1 MAKYTTQLRSVCE
14 SLVRWGKDNGY
25 EPEGY
30 SDTAE
35 VIEGA
40 RQLIFSFDY
49 PIFDESYKSTLES
62 KIIEH
67 FYFRE
72 LCCETYGQWKFMLQ
86 RKMREIMPYYN
97 QLYESELIEFNPM
110 YNSERVVRKD
120 SSDLH
125 DKVNVNSNDN
135 VSFSDRKSNSDTDFT
150 SGITDTFHEVMSED
164 MHDVAHSETVTET
177 DDTTTVAHDEWEAYS
192 DTPQGGLDGIE
203 SNRYLTNATH
213 NWSNTPRNEV
223 LDGEVHSETDYEET
237 RDTDRVTDS
246 TRVRNQIDNT
256 NVNTAEQGK
265 NQSSSQG
272 NAKEVYT
279 GNGQYLEYVLGKVGT
294 ESYSELLQ
302 KYRKTFLNIDMM
314 VIEKLEDLFF
324 GLW

>member
-1 MAKYTTQLRSVCE
+1 MAKYTTQLRSICA
-14 SLVRWGKDNGY
+14 SLVRWGKDTGY
-25 EPEGY
+25 EPEGFD
-30 SDTAE
+30 DTAE

-40 RQLIFSFDY
+40 RTSIFDFDY
-49 PIFDESYKSTLES
+49 PIFDDSYKSTLES

-72 LCCETYGQWKFMLQ
+72 ICCETYGQWKFMLR

-97 QLYESELIEFNPM
+97 QLYKSELIEFNPL

-125 DKVNVNSNDN
+125 DKVNVNNNDAVN
-135 VSFSDRKSNSDTDFT
+135 FSDRKGMSDTDYT
-150 SGITDTFHEVMSED
+150 SGITDTFHEVVDETV
-164 MHDVAHSETVTET
+164 HDVSVTDTVTNT
-177 DDTTTVAHDEWEAYS
+177 DDTTSTSHDEWEAYS

-213 NWSNTPRNEV
+213 NWSNAPRSET
-223 LDGEVHSETDYEET
+223 LDSTVHSEVNYEDT

-246 TRVRNQIDNT
+246 TRTKSQVDNT
-256 NVNTAEQGK
+256 NVNTADKGK

-272 NAKEVYT
+272 SAKEIYT
-279 GNGQYLEYVLGKVGT
+279 GNGQYLEYVLGKEGT
-294 ESYSELLQ
+294 ESYSELLN

-314 VIEKLEDLFF
+314 VIEQLEELFF